1 MSLSKVNNNLSKAE
15 KKFVCNKSDIIKFF
29 IYFLFFFFL
38 FSSSQIANSPV
49 GKINYNSAT
58 NPIES
63 NNDSEIIDSSA
74 DDGFVIGK
82 KIMKKPS
89 LSISFNPDYIKI
101 DSYLMDSLK
110 LNVESK
116 YFKEKVTP
124 LELNIDNIRI
134 DPRWQVVWNKLI
146 LSGKMNNLRESMK
159 VFVHELGHIVDLH
172 YLPNLWDYD
181 PSENFY
187 NISWL
192 SYQVKKKNTKIE
204 DFVSWYSLT
213 NKYEDFA
220 ESFWF
225 YIFHNEEFKR
235 RASKNINIARKYNF
249 FSKFVFINSEFQ
261 NTYFENTNIVA
272 YNWDTTKIG
281 INLKKYLYYIK

>member
-1 MSLSKVNNNLSKAE
+1 MYLPKIKRSLID
-15 KKFVCNKSDIIKFF
+15 NKTDIIKFI
-29 IYFLFFFFL
+29 IYSTFFFFL
-38 FSSSQIANSPV
+38 FFTVQIANSPV
-49 GKINYNSAT
+49 WKIVFNSAT
-58 NPIES
+58 NKVDSNIKELSDNSES
-63 NNDSEIIDSSA
+63 V
-74 DDGFVIGK
+74 DDFIIGK
-82 KIMKKPS
+82 KIIKKPS
-89 LSISFNPDYIKI
+89 LSISLNPDYIKI
-101 DSYLMDSLK
+101 DSDLMDSLK

-116 YFKEKVTP
+116 YFKDKVTP
-124 LELNIDNIRI
+124 LDLTVDSTKL
-134 DPRWQVVWNKLI
+134 DPRWQVIWNKLI
-146 LSGKMNNLRESMK
+146 LSGKINNLKESVK

-192 SYQVKKKNTKIE
+192 SYQVKKKNSKIE
-204 DFVSWYSLT
+204 DFVSWYALT

-225 YIFHNEEFKR
+225 YIFHNEEFKT
-235 RASKNINIARKYNF
+235 RAGKNINIARKYSF
-249 FSKFVFINSEFQ
+249 FSKYVFINNEFQ
-261 NTYFENTNIVA
+261 NTFFDNSTITA